1 MNSILKQ
8 LLLGGSASALIVGA
22 TIGAAYAQTPAGAG
36 DSSVESVEVSA
47 SRINIAGFQSP
58 TPVTVIGP
66 EQIERNARLDL
77 ADEIRDLPEVSGS
90 SASRGSN
97 SNNGSQANAGINS
110 LSLRNLGSQRN
121 LVLIDGQRVV
131 SAAIQDGTVD
141 LATVPTSMVQRVDV
155 VTGGASAAWGSDAVT
170 GVVNLVINK
179 NFEGVKGNA
188 EYSDNLLLARPQYKA
203 EVAVGTGFDGDR
215 GHIEFAYNTLISN
228 TPNFNG
234 QNPHSNGRAFVYNPG
249 YCTQVTYAPGATSN
263 GTCTG
268 KTGEPIVMYAFAT
281 SGDTSTQGGLINA
294 NTAGQPGSGLV
305 ASTTAS
311 PAYTGLRGID
321 FVGPNATPTPFNY
334 GTVSQTTCYNGCT
347 NNQFSGVGPWFL
359 SSSPFHQWTFFNYT
373 SYQVTPDIKASVQL
387 NYGHFVEFSTANIK
401 SGPNNTVYADNAYL
415 DPSIAQR
422 FVCSGTTCAAGTTT
436 LSNGYNPFTGQ
447 GSNGQKPTQT
457 LTVGWDFMN
466 NRVTPDAAGISG
478 ASIPWTMKNVCSA
491 IAQPCNNEA
500 RTVARGV
507 FTLEGPLPFI
517 KDWNWNASVQTSQ
530 ARVHQTLNN
539 DPVTQRLN
547 NALDAVRVTASNVG
561 TSGLPIGSIQC
572 RGLLIGS
579 PRIVNGFD
587 DLTGCQPLNNFGYGN
602 VSNQARA
609 WINPG
614 LNPSST
620 GILNQETVHTNQVT
634 AALNLNGVLPWKL
647 PAGDVGVA
655 LGGEYRLEQ
664 AGQFNVDPR
673 SAIAGYQAGNFMP
686 WSGHLDVAEA
696 YTEINAPLLKNQIV
710 QTLDID
716 VAGRITNYASEGET
730 NAVNGPQPKFS
741 FTVETWKM
749 GFNSQ
754 INDDFRLRGF
764 YSYDIRAPIV
774 YDLYNPG
781 NFNSQSC
788 VNWVSGAP
796 NNPCFSKNGG
806 NPALVPEK
814 ANTVAISV
822 VMTPSWFDGF
832 TASLDWYDLRL
843 HGGLTTVGFGTVI
856 TRAKAGDSSYCS
868 SIIDAAGDNI
878 CTYSQ
883 TSGTAPLITQVNVGA
898 VNASELTTAGLDGK
912 IQYNFPFFAGT
923 AILSGAASYVYDW
936 SQTLNGIH
944 FEGAGCSGCF
954 YSGGARLSGNIQGAY
969 RQGAW
974 NFGLQ
979 VHFTG
984 PSVRDLGAEGK
995 AGISTRTVTYTKVN
1009 GQDIA
1014 AISSGQ
1020 AGPDY
1025 YPSNYNRPSA
1035 DIGANISYKWSSDV
1049 QLYAAMDRI
1058 FPGNKSYR
1066 AGFRFNF

>member
-1 MNSILKQ
+1 MNLILKQ
-8 LLLGGSASALIVGA
+8 LLLNGSASALIVGA
-22 TIGAAYAQTPAGAG
+22 TIGAAYAQASASPG
-36 DSSVESVEVSA
+36 DVETVEVSA

-77 ADEIRDLPEVSGS
+77 ADEIRDLPEVAGN
-90 SASRGSN
+90 SASRGAN
-97 SNNGSQANAGINS
+97 SNNGSQGNAGINS

-131 SAAIQDGTVD
+131 SAAIEDGTVD

-170 GVVNLVINK
+170 GVINLVINK
-179 NFEGVKGNA
+179 KFEGVKGNA
-188 EYSDNLLLARPQYKA
+188 EYSDNLLIGRPQYKA
-203 EVAVGTGFDGDR
+203 EVAAGTGFDGDR

-234 QNPHSNGRAFVYNPG
+234 QNPHNYGRNFVYNPG
-249 YCTQVTYAPGATSN
+249 YCNQVTYPTGSTSN
-263 GTCTG
+263 GKCTSLSG
-268 KTGEPIVMYAFAT
+268 QSIVQYAFAT
-281 SGDTSTQGGLINA
+281 AGDTTTQGGLINA

-311 PAYTGLRGID
+311 AAYTGLRGID
-321 FVGPNATPTPFNY
+321 FVGQDAVPTPFNY

-347 NNQFSGVGPWFL
+347 NNQHSGVGPWFL

-373 SYQVTPDIKASVQL
+373 SYQVTPDIKASVQI
-387 NYGHFVEFSTANIK
+387 NYGHFVESSTANVK
-401 SGPNNTVYADNAYL
+401 SGPTNTVYADNAYL

-447 GSNGQKPTQT
+447 GSNGKRPTQT
-457 LTVGWDFMN
+457 LTVGWDFLN
-466 NRVTPDAAGISG
+466 NRATSDAAGVSG
-478 ASIPWTMKNVCSA
+478 ARIPWTMENVCSA
-491 IAQPCNNEA
+491 ISQPCNNMA

-507 FTLEGPLPFI
+507 FTLEGPLGSN
-517 KDWNWNASVQTSQ
+517 WNWNASVQASQ
-530 ARVHQTLNN
+530 ARIHQTLNN
-539 DPVTQRLN
+539 DPVTARLN

-579 PRIVNGFD
+579 PRVVNGFD
-587 DLTGCQPLNNFGYGN
+587 DLTGCQPLNNFGWGN

-614 LNPSST
+614 LNPGST
-620 GILNQETVHTNQVT
+620 GILNQETIHTNQVT

-655 LGGEYRLEQ
+655 VGGEYRLEQ
-664 AGQFNVDPR
+664 AGQFDVDPR
-673 SAIAGYQAGNFMP
+673 SANSGYQAGNFKP
-686 WSGHLDVAEA
+686 WDGHLDVVEA
-696 YTEINAPLLKNQIV
+696 FSEINAPLLKNQFV
-710 QTLDID
+710 QTLDLD

-788 VNWVSGAP
+788 ANWVNGAP

-806 NPALVPEK
+806 NAALVPEK
-814 ANTVAISV
+814 ANTLAISV

-832 TASLDWYDLRL
+832 TASLDWYSLQL
-843 HGGLTTVGFGTVI
+843 HGGLTTTSFNSVI
-856 TRAKAGDSSYCS
+856 ARAKAGDHSYCS
-868 SIIDAAGDNI
+868 SIIDAAGDDI

-883 TSGTAPLITQVNVGA
+883 TSGTAPQITQVNVGA
-898 VNASELTTAGLDGK
+898 VNASELTTSGVDGK
-912 IQYNFPFFAGT
+912 AQYNFALFAGT
-923 AILSGAASYVYDW
+923 ATVGIAANYVYDW
-936 SQTLNGIH
+936 SQTLNGVT
-944 FEGAGCSGCF
+944 FQGAGCTSCY
-954 YSGGARLSGNIQGAY
+954 YSGQAKLHGNIQGSY

-974 NFGLQ
+974 TFGIQ

-984 PSVRDLGAEGK
+984 DSVRDLGTEDQPGL
-995 AGISTRTVTYTKVN
+995 IYRTVTYHNV
-1009 GQDIA
+1009 GGEDIA

-1020 AGPDY
+1020 AGADY
-1025 YPSNYNRPSA
+1025 YPSNYNRASG
-1035 DIGANISYKWSSDV
+1035 DIGAQIQYRWSDAI
-1049 QLYAAMDRI
+1049 QLYGAMDRI

-1066 AGFRFNF
+1066 AGFRFNL